1 MRAHAV
7 DRAAVQ
13 NENQICVLDG
23 RDALGFVVSG
33 ISVRSAAR
41 IFASVFVSTAE
52 VESSRIKIFG
62 FFSSAR
68 AMHSRCFCPPETFE
82 PPCSI

>member
-23 RDALGFVVSG
+23 RDALGDDELRRLRNLAPQRRADLGVGFGIDSG
-33 ISVRSAAR
+33 
-41 IFASVFVSTAE
+41 
-52 VESSRIKIFG
+52 G
-62 FFSSAR
+62 
-68 AMHSRCFCPPETFE
+68 
-82 PPCSI
+82 

>member
-23 RDALGFVVSG
+23 RDALGDDEF
-33 ISVRSAAR
+33 RRLRDLAAQGRADLRVGLR
-41 IFASVFVSTAE
+41 IDGGG
-52 VESSRIKIFG
+52 RIV
-62 FFSSAR
+62 
-68 AMHSRCFCPPETFE
+68 
-82 PPCSI
+82 

>member
-1 MRAHAV
+1 MEEIRWAMM
-7 DRAAVQ
+7 
-13 NENQICVLDG
+13 N
-23 RDALGFVVSG
+23 FVVSG

-52 VESSRIKIFG
+52 VESSKIRIFG

-68 AMHSRCFCPPETFE
+68 AIHSRCF
-82 PPCSI
+82 

>member
-1 MRAHAV
+1 MRSASWMDEIRCAMM
-7 DRAAVQ
+7 
-13 NENQICVLDG
+13 N
-23 RDALGFVVSG
+23 FVVSG
-33 ISVRSAAR
+33 ISERSAAR

-68 AMHSRCFCPPETFE
+68 AMHSRCFCPPETFV